1 MHISFF
7 QKKSL
12 DIKVKNYFKTRKN
25 NQKTLEMPAWMSGD
39 VKNLNKFEESVSD
52 EESTKRIIIILLIFS
67 SFLISIATSFTA
79 ICMKLSISPSA
90 KKEWMVPDI
99 GRKKT
104 VNPILISLRENLYS
118 KIARN

>member
-12 DIKVKNYFKTRKN
+12 AIKVKNDFKTGKSN
-25 NQKTLEMPAWMSGD
+25 KKTLEMPAWMSVD
-39 VKNLNKFEESVSD
+39 VKNLNEFEEVVSE

-67 SFLISIATSFTA
+67 TFLISIATSFTA
-79 ICMKLSISPSA
+79 ICMELSISPSA

-99 GRKKT
+99 GRKGT
-104 VNPILISLRENLYS
+104 ANPILISL
-118 KIARN
+118 